1 MRRERTVAVAA
12 IALAGI
18 VGAAASAEL
27 KSGAPQTP
35 AAQESGQV
43 PSVTVIGTRQG
54 TSILGRQVRSKAD
67 EKIGRIVD
75 VIVDRTGQVR
85 AAVIDFGGFFG
96 VGNRKIAV
104 DWDALDFARESDKRD
119 FVKLELTREQIKAA
133 PEYRDRRAAI
143 VLGAASSMSA
153 TPYQ

>member
-1 MRRERTVAVAA
+1 MRRKRIIVAI
-12 IALAGI
+12 IAVAGI

-27 KSGAPQTP
+27 KSSAQTL
-35 AAQESGQV
+35 AAQASGQPV

-54 TSILGRQVRSKAD
+54 TNILGRQVRSKAD
-67 EKIGRIVD
+67 ENIGRIVD
-75 VIVDRTGQVR
+75 VIVDRSGQVR

-104 DWDALDFARESDKRD
+104 DWDALDFAADGDKRD
-119 FVKLELTREQIKAA
+119 FVNLELTRDQVKTA
-133 PEYRDRRAAI
+133 PEYKDRRAAI
-143 VLGAASSMSA
+143 VLGAAASVHS

>member
-1 MRRERTVAVAA
+1 MRRKRIIVAI
-12 IALAGI
+12 IAVAGI

-27 KSGAPQTP
+27 KSSAQTL
-35 AAQESGQV
+35 AAQASGQPV

-54 TSILGRQVRSKAD
+54 TNILGRQVRSKAD
-67 EKIGRIVD
+67 ENIGRIVD
-75 VIVDRTGQVR
+75 VIVDRSGQVR

-104 DWDALDFARESDKRD
+104 DWDALDFAADGDKRD
-119 FVKLELTREQIKAA
+119 FVKLEFTRDQIKTA
-133 PEYRDRRAAI
+133 PEYKDRRAAI
-143 VLGAASSMSA
+143 VLGAAGSMHS

>member
-1 MRRERTVAVAA
+1 MRRERIIVAA
-12 IALAGI
+12 IAVAGI

-27 KSGAPQTP
+27 ESSAQTR
-35 AAQESGQV
+35 AAQASGQPV

-67 EKIGRIVD
+67 ENIGRIVD
-75 VIVDRTGQVR
+75 VIVDRSGQVR

-104 DWDALDFARESDKRD
+104 DWDALDFAADGDKRD
-119 FVKLELTREQIKAA
+119 FVKLELTRDQVKTA
-133 PEYRDRRAAI
+133 PEYKDRRAAI
-143 VLGAASSMSA
+143 VLGAAASVHS

>member
-1 MRRERTVAVAA
+1 MRRERIIVAA
-12 IALAGI
+12 IAVAGI

-27 KSGAPQTP
+27 ESSAQTR
-35 AAQESGQV
+35 AAQASGQPV

-67 EKIGRIVD
+67 ENIGRIVD
-75 VIVDRTGQVR
+75 VIVDRAGQVR

-104 DWDALDFARESDKRD
+104 DWDALDFAADGDKRD
-119 FVKLELTREQIKAA
+119 FVKLELTRDQVKTA
-133 PEYRDRRAAI
+133 PEYKDRRAAI
-143 VLGAASSMSA
+143 VLGAAASVHS

>member
-1 MRRERTVAVAA
+1 MRRERIIVAA
-12 IALAGI
+12 IAVAGI

-27 KSGAPQTP
+27 ESSAQTR
-35 AAQESGQV
+35 AAQASGQPV

-54 TSILGRQVRSKAD
+54 TNILGRQVRSKAD
-67 EKIGRIVD
+67 ENIGRIVD
-75 VIVDRTGQVR
+75 VIVDRSGQVR

-104 DWDALDFARESDKRD
+104 DWDALDFAADGDKRD
-119 FVKLELTREQIKAA
+119 FVKLELTRDQIKTA
-133 PEYRDRRAAI
+133 PEYKDRRAAI
-143 VLGAASSMSA
+143 VLGAAASVHS

>member
-1 MRRERTVAVAA
+1 MRRKRIIVAI
-12 IALAGI
+12 IAVAGI

-27 KSGAPQTP
+27 KSSAQTL
-35 AAQESGQV
+35 AAQASGQPV

-54 TSILGRQVRSKAD
+54 TNILGRQVRSKAD
-67 EKIGRIVD
+67 ENIGRIVD
-75 VIVDRTGQVR
+75 VIVDRSGQVR

-104 DWDALDFARESDKRD
+104 DWDALDFAADGDKRD
-119 FVKLELTREQIKAA
+119 FVKLEFTRDQIKTA
-133 PEYRDRRAAI
+133 PEYKDRRAAI
-143 VLGAASSMSA
+143 VLGAAGAMHP

>member
-1 MRRERTVAVAA
+1 MRRERIIVAA
-12 IALAGI
+12 IAVAGI

-27 KSGAPQTP
+27 EPSAQTL
-35 AAQESGQV
+35 AAQASGQPV

-67 EKIGRIVD
+67 ENIGRIVD
-75 VIVDRTGQVR
+75 VIVDRSGQVR
-85 AAVIDFGGFFG
+85 AAVMDFGGFFG

-104 DWDALDFARESDKRD
+104 DWDALDFATDSDKRD
-119 FVKLELTREQIKAA
+119 FVKLDLTRDQIKTA
-133 PEYRDRRAAI
+133 PEYKDRRAAI
-143 VLGAASSMSA
+143 VLGAAALVHS

>member
-1 MRRERTVAVAA
+1 MRRERIIVAA
-12 IALAGI
+12 IAVAGI

-27 KSGAPQTP
+27 ESSAQTR
-35 AAQESGQV
+35 AAQASGQPV

-67 EKIGRIVD
+67 ENIGRIVD
-75 VIVDRTGQVR
+75 VIVDRSGQVR

-104 DWDALDFARESDKRD
+104 DWDALDFAADGDKRD
-119 FVKLELTREQIKAA
+119 FVKLEFTRDQIKTA
-133 PEYRDRRAAI
+133 PEYKDRRAAI
-143 VLGAASSMSA
+143 VLGAAGSMHS

>member
-1 MRRERTVAVAA
+1 MRRKPAIIVAIV
-12 IALAGI
+12 LAGLI
-18 VGAAASAEL
+18 AGPATSTEL
-27 KSGAPQTP
+27 KVLAQSPQVAHDPAP
-35 AAQESGQV
+35 A

-85 AAVIDFGGFFG
+85 AAVIDFGGFLG

-104 DWDALDFARESDKRD
+104 DWDAFNFAGDDKGDVVTLD
-119 FVKLELTREQIKAA
+119 LTRDQIKAA
-133 PEYRDRRAAI
+133 PEYKDRHAAI
-143 VLGAASSMSA
+143 VLGAAGA
-153 TPYQ
+153 PPTPYH

>member
-1 MRRERTVAVAA
+1 MRRERIIVAA
-12 IALAGI
+12 IAVAGI

-27 KSGAPQTP
+27 ESSAQTP
-35 AAQESGQV
+35 AAQASGQPV

-67 EKIGRIVD
+67 ENIGRIVD
-75 VIVDRTGQVR
+75 VIVDRSGQVR

-104 DWDALDFARESDKRD
+104 DWDALDFAADGDKRD
-119 FVKLELTREQIKAA
+119 FVKLELTRDQIKTA
-133 PEYRDRRAAI
+133 PEYKDRRAAV
-143 VLGAASSMSA
+143 VLGAAGA
-153 TPYQ
+153 VHPTPYQ

>member
-1 MRRERTVAVAA
+1 MRHERIIVAA
-12 IALAGI
+12 IAVAGI

-27 KSGAPQTP
+27 ESSAQTR
-35 AAQESGQV
+35 AAQASGQPV

-67 EKIGRIVD
+67 ENIGRIVD
-75 VIVDRTGQVR
+75 VIVDRSGQVR

-104 DWDALDFARESDKRD
+104 DWDALDFATDSDKRD
-119 FVKLELTREQIKAA
+119 FVKLDLTRDQIKTA
-133 PEYRDRRAAI
+133 PEYKDRRAAI
-143 VLGAASSMSA
+143 VLGAAGAMHP

>member
-1 MRRERTVAVAA
+1 MRREPAIIVAIV
-12 IALAGI
+12 LAGLI
-18 VGAAASAEL
+18 AGPATSTEL
-27 KSGAPQTP
+27 KVPAQSPQVAHDPAP
-35 AAQESGQV
+35 A

-85 AAVIDFGGFFG
+85 AAVIDFGGFLG

-104 DWDALDFARESDKRD
+104 DWDAFNFAGDDKGDVVTLD
-119 FVKLELTREQIKAA
+119 LTRDQIKAA
-133 PEYRDRRAAI
+133 PEYKDRRAAI
-143 VLGAASSMSA
+143 VLGAAGA
-153 TPYQ
+153 PPTPYH

>member
-1 MRRERTVAVAA
+1 MRRERIIVAA
-12 IALAGI
+12 IAVAGI

-27 KSGAPQTP
+27 ESSAQTR
-35 AAQESGQV
+35 AAQASGQPV

-67 EKIGRIVD
+67 ENIGRIVD
-75 VIVDRTGQVR
+75 VIVDRSGQVR

-104 DWDALDFARESDKRD
+104 DWDALDFAADGDKRD
-119 FVKLELTREQIKAA
+119 FVKLEFTRDQIKTA
-133 PEYRDRRAAI
+133 PEYKDRRAAI
-143 VLGAASSMSA
+143 VLGAAASVHS

>member
-1 MRRERTVAVAA
+1 MRRERIIVAA
-12 IALAGI
+12 IAVAVI

-27 KSGAPQTP
+27 ESSAQTL
-35 AAQESGQV
+35 AAQASGQPV

-54 TSILGRQVRSKAD
+54 TSILSRQVRSKAD
-67 EKIGRIVD
+67 ENIGRIVD
-75 VIVDRTGQVR
+75 VIVDRSGQVR

-104 DWDALDFARESDKRD
+104 DWDALDFAADGDKRD
-119 FVKLELTREQIKAA
+119 FVKLEFTRDQIKTA
-133 PEYRDRRAAI
+133 PEYKDRRAAI
-143 VLGAASSMSA
+143 VLGAAASVHS

>member
-1 MRRERTVAVAA
+1 MRRKRIIVAI
-12 IALAGI
+12 IAVAGI

-27 KSGAPQTP
+27 KSSAQTL
-35 AAQESGQV
+35 AAQASGQPV
-43 PSVTVIGTRQG
+43 PSITVIGTRQG
-54 TSILGRQVRSKAD
+54 TSILSRQVRSKAD
-67 EKIGRIVD
+67 ENIGRIVD

-104 DWDALDFARESDKRD
+104 DWDALDFAADGDKRD
-119 FVKLELTREQIKAA
+119 FVKLEFTRDQIKTA
-133 PEYRDRRAAI
+133 PEYKDRRAAI
-143 VLGAASSMSA
+143 VLGAAASVHS

>member
-1 MRRERTVAVAA
+1 MRRERIIVAA
-12 IALAGI
+12 IAVAGI

-27 KSGAPQTP
+27 ESSAQTR
-35 AAQESGQV
+35 AAQASGQPV

-67 EKIGRIVD
+67 ENIGRIVD
-75 VIVDRTGQVR
+75 VIVDRSGQVR

-104 DWDALDFARESDKRD
+104 DWDALDFAADGDKRD
-119 FVKLELTREQIKAA
+119 FVKLELTRDQIKTA
-133 PEYRDRRAAI
+133 PEYKDRRAAI
-143 VLGAASSMSA
+143 VLGAAASVHS

>member
-1 MRRERTVAVAA
+1 MRRERIIVAA
-12 IALAGI
+12 IAVAGI

-27 KSGAPQTP
+27 KSSAQTL
-35 AAQESGQV
+35 AAQASGQPV

-54 TSILGRQVRSKAD
+54 TNILGRQVRSKAD
-67 EKIGRIVD
+67 ENIGRIVD
-75 VIVDRTGQVR
+75 VIVDRSGQVR

-104 DWDALDFARESDKRD
+104 DWDALDFAADGDKRD
-119 FVKLELTREQIKAA
+119 FVKLEFTRDQIKTA
-133 PEYRDRRAAI
+133 PEYKDRRAAI
-143 VLGAASSMSA
+143 VLGAAGSMHS

>member
-1 MRRERTVAVAA
+1 
-12 IALAGI
+12 
-18 VGAAASAEL
+18 
-27 KSGAPQTP
+27 
-35 AAQESGQV
+35 
-43 PSVTVIGTRQG
+43 
-54 TSILGRQVRSKAD
+54 VRSKAD

-75 VIVDRTGQVR
+75 VIVDRTGQAR

-104 DWDALDFARESDKRD
+104 DWDALDFATESDKRD

-143 VLGAASSMSA
+143 VLGAASPLSA

>member
-1 MRRERTVAVAA
+1 MRRKRIIVAI
-12 IALAGI
+12 IAVAGI

-27 KSGAPQTP
+27 KSSAQTL
-35 AAQESGQV
+35 AAQASGQPV

-54 TSILGRQVRSKAD
+54 TNILGRQVRSKAD
-67 EKIGRIVD
+67 ENIGRIVD
-75 VIVDRTGQVR
+75 VIVDRSGQVR

-104 DWDALDFARESDKRD
+104 DWDALDFATDSDKRD
-119 FVKLELTREQIKAA
+119 FVKLDLTRDQIKTA
-133 PEYRDRRAAI
+133 PEYKDRRAAI
-143 VLGAASSMSA
+143 VLGAAGSMHS